1 MEVTSSTDR
10 SNGAVF
16 GPTSRSWIYS
26 VPSLLLK
33 HFCLA
38 KDLYMGRGMIDS
50 HINSIFSLS

>member
-1 MEVTSSTDR
+1 M
-10 SNGAVF
+10 F
-16 GPTSRSWIYS
+16 GPTNRNLVYS
-26 VPSLLLK
+26 EPSLLLK